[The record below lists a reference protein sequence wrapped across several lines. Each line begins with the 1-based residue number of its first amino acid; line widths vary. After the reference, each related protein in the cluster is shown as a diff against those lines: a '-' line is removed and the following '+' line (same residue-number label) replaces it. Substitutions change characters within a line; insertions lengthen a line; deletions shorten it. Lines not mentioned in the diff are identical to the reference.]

1 MKTEGFKKEYFD
13 NFIKFKQNLN
23 IKTFKKERIINDI
36 VNFISGVTENYR
48 LYGDQQ
54 IFTTGTPKEENYNE
68 TILENY
74 LKNIKYEKS
83 FFGVN
88 CKNNIDKNQI
98 SKFLESTSKQVLKY
112 YNADFFLGKI
122 PNNFKNRIKETS
134 IDGLKIRDTNPYFSD
149 KIGNDIPCYE
159 NKSNKKSCKDLNE
172 FDFKKE
178 EKYNATLFNESDQ
191 NYITYYQIDK
201 SSESF
206 LVNVYCEFTIEENEI
221 FTDDIYVS
229 ILQNFL
235 MFKLTELDEVYNLI
249 LFSIYNTTINMEFE
263 CFTDN
268 IEKVFGDFINYFKE
282 APKEN
287 EFNYEKNNYI
297 NIFNSQDL
305 PLIYYSMDIA
315 DRFSNKGEEDAY
327 NITEE
332 IEKIKNFTFED
343 FKNLHNNMLK
353 ITSSLLKIAGNINEN
368 LVQKLHEIIKNNI
381 PLSQKFFSFFQSNEI
396 ENLESSSYVVNYYQK
411 CELTNEIDN
420 AIVVDFKV
428 AQKYDKYIYILT
440 QCLYN
445 IGMIYL
451 RFNYSN
457 SYGVSVFQTENGIR
471 IYEQG
476 RYKDPTQMNDDIN
489 RVIQGMING
498 NITCENY
505 RDIVDSFIEMKKMN
519 ISREKTYDSLVV
531 DFFYENEF
539 IEEEENEEEEVK
551 YPDKFTDFM
560 KLLSPI
566 FTEPK
571 RFSILIARSDIS
583 DGDLKEL
590 VENRKNNEKKYIL
603 NESIMIEHTE
613 DIYYMKTKGNDT
625 NLNN

>member
-1 MKTEGFKKEYFD
+1 
-13 NFIKFKQNLN
+13 
-23 IKTFKKERIINDI
+23 
-36 VNFISGVTENYR
+36 
-48 LYGDQQ
+48 
-54 IFTTGTPKEENYNE
+54 
-68 TILENY
+68 
-74 LKNIKYEKS
+74 
-83 FFGVN
+83 
-88 CKNNIDKNQI
+88 
-98 SKFLESTSKQVLKY
+98 
-112 YNADFFLGKI
+112 
-122 PNNFKNRIKETS
+122 
-134 IDGLKIRDTNPYFSD
+134 
-149 KIGNDIPCYE
+149 
-159 NKSNKKSCKDLNE
+159 
-172 FDFKKE
+172 
-178 EKYNATLFNESDQ
+178 
-191 NYITYYQIDK
+191 
-201 SSESF
+201 
-206 LVNVYCEFTIEENEI
+206 
-221 FTDDIYVS
+221 
-229 ILQNFL
+229 

-268 IEKVFGDFINYFKE
+268 IEKVLGEFINYFKE

-353 ITSSLLKIAGNINEN
+353 ITSSLLKIAGNIDKN
-368 LVQKLHEIIKNNI
+368 LVKKLHDIIKNNI

-498 NITCENY
+498 NIT
-505 RDIVDSFIEMKKMN
+505 
-519 ISREKTYDSLVV
+519 
-531 DFFYENEF
+531 
-539 IEEEENEEEEVK
+539 
-551 YPDKFTDFM
+551 
-560 KLLSPI
+560 
-566 FTEPK
+566 
-571 RFSILIARSDIS
+571 
-583 DGDLKEL
+583 
-590 VENRKNNEKKYIL
+590 
-603 NESIMIEHTE
+603 
-613 DIYYMKTKGNDT
+613 
-625 NLNN
+625 